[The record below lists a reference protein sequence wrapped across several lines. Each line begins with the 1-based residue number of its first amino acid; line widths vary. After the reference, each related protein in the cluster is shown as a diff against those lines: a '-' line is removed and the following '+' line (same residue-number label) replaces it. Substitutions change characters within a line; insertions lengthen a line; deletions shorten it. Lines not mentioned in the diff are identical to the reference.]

1 MIIKVRV
8 LTNSPKNE
16 IVSRIGAVV
25 RVQLVTKDVD
35 SDETNK
41 VLKRVV
47 AEFFGVREKNIFI
60 RKGQKGK
67 EKTIELEGKTEEEFK
82 EILDCIP

>member
-8 LTNSPKNE
+8 LPNSPKNE

-25 RVQLVTKDVD
+25 RVQLTTKDVG
-35 SDETNK
+35 SEETNK
-41 VLKRVV
+41 LLKQVI
-47 AEFFGVREKNIFI
+47 AEFFGIKEKNIYI
-60 RKGQKGK
+60 RKGHRGK

-82 EILDCIP
+82 ELLDCIP